1 MFLFF
6 TCYITNMIIRT
17 HIIDHVLSSVST
29 VVNKISQGFKYCDN
43 IETAF
48 LYVKAT
54 QNQYHPSQLLLDCSR
69 DTCTKQ
75 NPGRIWNTI
84 SILRGIEI
92 ERYEKLFKKKNR
104 IYCNLCTTFTIHFF
118 PFLFSF
124 FNLYET
130 EFRLIC
136 FHDK

>member
-17 HIIDHVLSSVST
+17 HITDHVLSSVST

-75 NPGRIWNTI
+75 NPGRI
-84 SILRGIEI
+84 
-92 ERYEKLFKKKNR
+92 
-104 IYCNLCTTFTIHFF
+104 
-118 PFLFSF
+118 
-124 FNLYET
+124 
-130 EFRLIC
+130 
-136 FHDK
+136 